1 MPDYHFTVKGHP
13 TGFIIEA
20 TDQDKAL
27 EEYKRLMVSGCSG
40 IVGFTTQDIESIEEV
55 KEQQPFYMLGD
66 VKVT

>member
-1 MPDYHFTVKGHP
+1 MDYHFTVKGHP

-20 TDQDKAL
+20 VNQDEAL

-40 IVGFTTQDIESIEEV
+40 IVGFTTQDIISIEKV
-55 KEQQPFYMLGD
+55 TEQKPFYMLGD